1 MAIDSARS
9 MKKVLRF
16 LTGLLINVCILFV
29 LIKAFSYSYDFAYQV
44 FATKAMDPGS
54 NRKVAVQIVQD
65 ESLLDVADSLK
76 KAEVIDNKYAF
87 ILKVRIG
94 GYASQ
99 IKAGTYQLAPSDTN
113 KEIID
118 MITGT
123 TDNGSDSGGD
133 DSSEESSEE

>member
-1 MAIDSARS
+1 
-9 MKKVLRF
+9 
-16 LTGLLINVCILFV
+16 
-29 LIKAFSYSYDFAYQV
+29 
-44 FATKAMDPGS
+44 MDPGS

-118 MITGT
+118 IITGT
-123 TDNGSDSGGD
+123 TDNGSGSGGD